1 MRMIVHGIF
10 TYAVDEAGLLT
21 NLRGYWT
28 VADSKFEK
36 IESSA

>member
-1 MRMIVHGIF
+1 MIVHGIF
-10 TYAVDEAGLLT
+10 TYTVDVAGLLT

-36 IESSA
+36 AEKAG